1 MAGLVEQPLALVNV
15 SVMVEI
21 AIGEPFRT
29 IALGDLAGRQ
39 LAVMILVILRESFR
53 KFRNLASLVLI
64 AINFPPADKNAI
76 TVDNRHGLEL
86 PRHPTHPPQFLA
98 RLDGVRGHFERSRN
112 DQLRRPI
119 LWPINRGC
127 GVA

>member
-15 SVMVEI
+15 SVVVEI

-29 IALGDLAGRQ
+29 IALWDLAGRQ
-39 LAVMILVILRESFR
+39 LAVMIFVILRESLR

-64 AINFPPADKNAI
+64 AVNFPTADKYAI

-86 PRHPTHPPQFLA
+86 PRHAAHPPQFLA
-98 RLDGVRGHFERSRN
+98 RFDSVRCPPARRRLARSR
-112 DQLRRPI
+112 QRKRRHWRR
-119 LWPINRGC
+119 L
-127 GVA
+127 